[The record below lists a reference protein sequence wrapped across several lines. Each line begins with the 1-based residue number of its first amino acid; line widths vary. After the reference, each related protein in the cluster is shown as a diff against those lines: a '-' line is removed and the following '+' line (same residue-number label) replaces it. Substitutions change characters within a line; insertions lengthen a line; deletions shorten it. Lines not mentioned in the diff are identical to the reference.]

1 MFNMINIGERAGSGV
16 PDIYSVWKQ
25 EGWGEPLV
33 QEQYGPDRTILVLP
47 MTKKRTI
54 KSGDKKVAIKSYV
67 KTQGQHAKIIS
78 FMEFDKEYK
87 TADIEAL
94 LSIKSS
100 RARKLLNELTEA
112 GVIKKEGGN
121 RDRKY
126 VKIKQ
131 S

>member
-1 MFNMINIGERAGSGV
+1 MA
-16 PDIYSVWKQ
+16 
-25 EGWGEPLV
+25 
-33 QEQYGPDRTILVLP
+33 
-47 MTKKRTI
+47 I
-54 KSGDKKVAIKSYV
+54 KNGDKKVAIKSYV
-67 KTQGQHAKIIS
+67 KTQEQHAKIIS

-131 S
+131 R